1 MTHRAELLST
11 ARRDGDRRAA
21 FRSEPVERRARPKAE
36 LEREYRDKRY
46 ALESPSSPST
56 ESRTSPNPLAV
67 NNLQACLPRIH
78 LLLAVALLFTASATA
93 SLEDAETA
101 LREGRY
107 DDAIAAF
114 EDESVATPTPRLYKG
129 WIEALR
135 LTGRYDE
142 ALARVDAFL
151 EKEPASVELEN
162 TRGEILYER
171 GRIDEARGAFEKSNS
186 GGARDHL
193 VAELNLAI
201 LAYESGDVAEAMRG
215 FDRFIDVYNQNSRL
229 RAEELTAV
237 AVACWYLGA
246 TNPQLY
252 RDALKAF
259 DEAKALDPASHEPTL
274 LVGALFLE
282 KYNSPDASSSFE
294 QVLGVNAQ
302 HPEALLGL
310 AKVKA
315 FDGSPEALTLTEQ
328 ALEINPSYV
337 AARAFLAEQRLGLEE
352 FDDARDEARKALEVN
367 PVSPEALPILAA
379 AELLSGDGAA
389 FSEVERRA
397 LEQNPR
403 DADFYNKLADI
414 AVQNRLYERAVA
426 FSSKA
431 VELNDRSWSA
441 YGALGVNQLRLGDI
455 EDGRANL
462 ERSFEGDPYNVWN
475 KNTLDLLDTFPDYV
489 TTETERFELF
499 IEGSESELLAV
510 YFGKVAEQAY
520 EALAAQY
527 DYRPPTPIRIE
538 VFPSHGDFSVRTLGL
553 PGLGAL
559 GVCFGPVI
567 AVDSP
572 SARPKGQFNWASTL
586 WHELAHTFTLGVT
599 DHKVPRWFSEGLSV
613 LEERRALPGWGD
625 DVNLGFL
632 AAYQREKL
640 LPIAELNNGFM
651 RPTYPQQIGISYY
664 QASLVSELIERDYGF
679 QAIRD
684 MLAGYRDGFA
694 TPEVFQQALGL
705 SLDAF
710 DERFDAY
717 LAERFDTVAATL
729 RLPPEGEAPPTE
741 VEDLASRA
749 ERDEF
754 DFIAHLETGRRALA
768 DGDTDTAEK
777 HLERAKE
784 LFPGYAEEGSPYLVL
799 AQMHEDAGRSKRA
812 ATELQTFVDL
822 NENHYDAH
830 VKLSQL
836 YQELAETEK
845 AAEMLERALYIYP
858 FELIVHEDLAA
869 LLRESGRYSDVVVE
883 RRALLALTTDR
894 AQALY
899 DLALAYHEAGDNVS
913 ARRELLRALE
923 LAPAFKDGLRL
934 LLTLKA
940 AEGDA

>member
-1 MTHRAELLST
+1 MRNPLT
-11 ARRDGDRRAA
+11 A
-21 FRSEPVERRARPKAE
+21 FRYRRGGI
-36 LEREYRDKRY
+36 
-46 ALESPSSPST
+46 
-56 ESRTSPNPLAV
+56 
-67 NNLQACLPRIH
+67 LPG
-78 LLLAVALLFTASATA
+78 AALLFISLAGSAGA

-101 LREGRY
+101 LRQGRY

-114 EDESVATPTPRLYKG
+114 GDESVATPTPRLYKG
-129 WIEALR
+129 WVKALR
-135 LTGRYDE
+135 LTGRYDD
-142 ALARVDAFL
+142 ALERIDAFL
-151 EKEPASVELEN
+151 QKEPASVELEN
-162 TRGEILYER
+162 TRGELLYAR
-171 GRIDEARGAFEKSNS
+171 GRIAEARRAFDKAVS
-186 GGARDHL
+186 GRARDRL
-193 VAELNLAI
+193 VAELNIAI
-201 LAYESGDVAEAMRG
+201 LVYESGDVAEAVQR
-215 FDRFIDVYNQNSRL
+215 FDRFIDVYNQTSNL
-229 RAEELTAV
+229 RSEELTAV

-246 TNPQLY
+246 TNPQLF

-259 DEAKALDPASHEPTL
+259 DEAKALEPASFAPTL
-274 LVGALFLE
+274 LVGELFLE

-294 QVLGVNAQ
+294 EVLAVNAQ
-302 HPEALLGL
+302 HPEALLGM

-315 FDGSPEALTLTEQ
+315 FDGSPEALTLTEK

-337 AARAFLAEQRLGLEE
+337 AARAFLAEQRLGLED

-367 PVSPEALPILAA
+367 PVSPDALPILAA
-379 AELLSGDGAA
+379 AELLSGDDAA
-389 FSEVERRA
+389 FREVERRA
-397 LEQNPR
+397 LERNPR
-403 DADFYNKLADI
+403 DAEFYNKLADI

-426 FSSKA
+426 FASTA
-431 VELNDRSWSA
+431 VELNDRSWA
-441 YGALGVNQLRLGDI
+441 GYGALGLNQLRLGDI
-455 EDGRANL
+455 EEGRANL

-475 KNTLDLLDTFPDYV
+475 KNTLDLLDTFSDYV
-489 TTETERFELF
+489 TTDTERFELF
-499 IEGSESELLAV
+499 IEGSESALLSV
-510 YFGKVAEQAY
+510 YFGKVAEEAY
-520 EALAAQY
+520 EALVARY
-527 DYRPPTPIRIE
+527 DYRPATPIRIE

-664 QASLVSELIERDYGF
+664 QASLVAELIERDFGF

-684 MLAGYRDGFA
+684 MLAGYRNGLA
-694 TPEVFQQALGL
+694 TPAVFQQSLGL
-705 SLDAF
+705 GLEEF

-717 LAERFDTVAATL
+717 LAARFDAVAATL
-729 RLPPEGEAPPTE
+729 RLPPEGEAPPTA

-768 DGDTDTAEK
+768 DGDAAKAEE

-784 LFPGYAEEGSPYLVL
+784 LFPQYAEEGSPYLVL
-799 AQMHEDAGRSKRA
+799 AQMHADAGRTKRA
-812 ATELQTFVDL
+812 AEELQTFVDL

-830 VKLSQL
+830 LKLSEL
-836 YQELAETEK
+836 YQELSDSDK
-845 AAEMLERALYIYP
+845 AAEILERALYIYP
-858 FELIVHEDLAA
+858 FEPGVHEDLAR
-869 LLRESGRYSDVVVE
+869 LFRESGRYDDVVVE

-899 DLALAYHEAGDNVS
+899 ELALAYHEAGDNES

-923 LAPAFKDGLRL
+923 LAPAFKDGLKL
-934 LLTLKA
+934 LLELKA
-940 AEGDA
+940 AGGDA